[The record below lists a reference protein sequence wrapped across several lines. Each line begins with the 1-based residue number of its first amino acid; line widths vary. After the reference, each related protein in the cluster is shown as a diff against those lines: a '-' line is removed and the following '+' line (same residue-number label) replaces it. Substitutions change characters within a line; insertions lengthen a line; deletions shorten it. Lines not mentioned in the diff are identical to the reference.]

1 LTAPPA
7 YYAHKLAFR
16 ARFYVNQDSDA
27 ATSVGSY
34 GSSAP
39 SAAAAAAGPKPLP
52 EIKGELRRLMFYC

>member
-16 ARFYVNQDSDA
+16 ARFYINQGYDT
-27 ATSVGSY
+27 ATSVGSF

-39 SAAAAAAGPKPLP
+39 AAAGPKPLP
-52 EIKGELRRLMFYC
+52 EIKGELKMLMFYC